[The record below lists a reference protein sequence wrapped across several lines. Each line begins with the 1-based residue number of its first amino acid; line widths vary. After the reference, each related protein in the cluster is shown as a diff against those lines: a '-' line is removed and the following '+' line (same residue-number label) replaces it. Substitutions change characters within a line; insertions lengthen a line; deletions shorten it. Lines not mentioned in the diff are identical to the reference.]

1 MMENMLD
8 AENVAPNAVGAR
20 VAPPPRARIA
30 LTPRA
35 RARSALQGAKKASKA
50 KGDKTIEEIYQKKT
64 QLEHI
69 LLRPDTYGARTVLPV
84 ARRGRH
90 ASLAE
95 PARARSRR
103 RARARAVGTIEQ
115 VTQPM
120 WVLDAD
126 RGKIVNKT
134 ISFVRAAPRSRPAP
148 PRARA

>member
-103 RARARAVGTIEQ
+103 RARARAQ
-115 VTQPM
+115 S
-120 WVLDAD
+120 A
-126 RGKIVNKT
+126 R
-134 ISFVRAAPRSRPAP
+134 SSRSRSRCGFWMPTA
-148 PRARA
+148 ARS

>member
-50 KGDKTIEEIYQKKT
+50 NGDKTIEEIYQKKT

-84 ARRGRH
+84 ARRGRR

-103 RARARAVGTIEQ
+103 RARARAQ
-115 VTQPM
+115 S
-120 WVLDAD
+120 A
-126 RGKIVNKT
+126 R
-134 ISFVRAAPRSRPAP
+134 SSRSRSRCGFWMPTA
-148 PRARA
+148 ARS

>member
-64 QLEHI
+64 PLEHI
-69 LLRPDTYGARTVLPV
+69 LCRPDTYVGSTEQQYDRVRPT
-84 ARRGRH
+84 
-90 ASLAE
+90 
-95 PARARSRR
+95 PA
-103 RARARAVGTIEQ
+103 TQ
-115 VTQPM
+115 TQPTGLECN
-120 WVLDAD
+120 W
-126 RGKIVNKT
+126 
-134 ISFVRAAPRSRPAP
+134 RPEKSVY
-148 PRARA
+148 